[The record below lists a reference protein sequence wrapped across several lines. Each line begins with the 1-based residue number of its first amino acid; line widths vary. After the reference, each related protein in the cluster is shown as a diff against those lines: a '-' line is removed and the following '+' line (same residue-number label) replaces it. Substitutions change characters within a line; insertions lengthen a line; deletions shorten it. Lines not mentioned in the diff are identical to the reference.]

1 MFTVTAKTSWQSI
14 IKYHIAF
21 QNCHYHHGNCGFHIS
36 SKITL
41 LHCWW
46 ECKLIQ
52 PLWKTLWRF
61 FREDIQMAGKH
72 MKRCS
77 TSLITREMQIKITVK
92 YHLTL
97 VRMAIKKSINNR
109 LERVWK
115 KGNPPTLLVGM

>member
-52 PLWKTLWRF
+52 PLWKTLG
-61 FREDIQMAGKH
+61 DA
-72 MKRCS
+72 S
-77 TSLITREMQIKITVK
+77 
-92 YHLTL
+92 
-97 VRMAIKKSINNR
+97 KKLGVEPQYNPANPLLGIYPEENKT
-109 LERVWK
+109 E
-115 KGNPPTLLVGM
+115 KGTCTPMFTTALFS